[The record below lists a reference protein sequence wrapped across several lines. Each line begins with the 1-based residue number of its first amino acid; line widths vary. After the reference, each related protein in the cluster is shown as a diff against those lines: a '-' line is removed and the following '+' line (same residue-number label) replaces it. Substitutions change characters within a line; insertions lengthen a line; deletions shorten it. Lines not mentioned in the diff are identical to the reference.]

1 MWGSLE
7 DPQVNTSET
16 AEVLEAIG
24 SLGAQGR
31 SMALATITS
40 VTGSTYRR
48 PGARLLVPDDGASVG
63 NLSGGCLEGQ
73 VEAVARDVMSDGVPR
88 LELYDLTADD
98 EVVWG
103 WGLGC
108 NGAIEVFIEP
118 ADKAAEIAE
127 ALRTAIRDERRVA
140 VGTVLESS
148 VPGIERGARALAVDG
163 DQEGTRG
170 DGGPSSYID
179 RAVAEALASGQ
190 GGTRTLRTGEGE
202 VRLFIEVIEP
212 PLRLLVCGAGHDA
225 IPLVRQGSL
234 LGWSV
239 VVVDDRE
246 AFLSEQRFPDA
257 AQFVLAEPAEAAD
270 KAGIDERTYA
280 VVMSHN
286 YLRDR
291 DYLRAFLGTDV
302 AYIGM
307 LGPRARLERLLDDL
321 AGEGVE
327 PSATDT
333 AKLFGPAGLDVGGE
347 GPDEIAA
354 AIVAEILALSRRRA
368 AGFLRDKPGSIH
380 DQQTATSG

>member
-1 MWGSLE
+1 M
-7 DPQVNTSET
+7 NTSET

-48 PGARLLVPDDGASVG
+48 PGARLLVPDDGPSVG

-118 ADKAAEIAE
+118 AGKAAEIAE
-127 ALRTAIRDERRVA
+127 ALRTGIRDERRVA

-148 VPGIERGARALAVDG
+148 VPGLERGARALAVDG
-163 DQEGTRG
+163 GQEGAPG
-170 DGGPSSYID
+170 DGGPSSHLD
-179 RAVAEALASGQ
+179 RAVAEALASGR

-246 AFLSEQRFPDA
+246 SFLSEQRFPDA

-270 KAGIDERTYA
+270 KAGVDERTYA

-380 DQQTATSG
+380 DQQVATSG

>member
-1 MWGSLE
+1 
-7 DPQVNTSET
+7 VNTSET

-48 PGARLLVPDDGASVG
+48 PGARLLVPDDGPSVG

-118 ADKAAEIAE
+118 AGKAAEIAE

-148 VPGIERGARALAVDG
+148 VPGLERGARALAVDG
-163 DQEGTRG
+163 DQEGARG
-170 DGGPSSYID
+170 DGPSTHLD
-179 RAVAEALASGQ
+179 RAVAEALASGR
-190 GGTRTLRTGEGE
+190 GGTRTLRAGEGE

-246 AFLSEQRFPDA
+246 SFLSEQRFPDA

-270 KAGIDERTYA
+270 KAGVDGRTYA

-307 LGPRARLERLLDDL
+307 LGPRARLERLLGDL

-354 AIVAEILALSRRRA
+354 AIVAEILALSRQRA

-380 DQQTATSG
+380 DQQVATSG